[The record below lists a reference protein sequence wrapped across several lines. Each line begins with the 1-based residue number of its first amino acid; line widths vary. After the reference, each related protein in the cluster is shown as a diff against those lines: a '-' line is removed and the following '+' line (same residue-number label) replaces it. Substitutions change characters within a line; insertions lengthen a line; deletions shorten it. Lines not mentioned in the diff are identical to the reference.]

1 MKGQEE
7 VVLQG
12 THTQR
17 THGEL
22 YKESLQIGRREPISE
37 PAGKEQANKSAD
49 VNFFLS
55 SKLLP
60 MPQIG
65 QTQWKPEISNLLMQ
79 SILAS
84 ILGHKEGREG
94 NWMGKWKIS
103 NTFHFKRDQMANG
116 KEIGFI
122 KIAVIYL
129 GNISKRNI
137 TIAP

>member
-1 MKGQEE
+1 MNQ
-7 VVLQG
+7 QG
-12 THTQR
+12 KSR
-17 THGEL
+17 
-22 YKESLQIGRREPISE
+22 
-37 PAGKEQANKSAD
+37 ANKSPD

-60 MPQIG
+60 MPQMG
-65 QTQWKPEISNLLMQ
+65 QSQWKPEISNLLMQ

-94 NWMGKWKIS
+94 KWMGKWKIS
-103 NTFHFKRDQMANG
+103 NTFHFQRDRMANR

-129 GNISKRNI
+129 SKISKRNI
-137 TIAP
+137 TIAPLSKRNTFA